1 MRSKEGGRRMKK
13 NNKGL
18 RITAFIIALALIAI
32 ILFFANAFVGNPISA
47 MMAKI
52 KAEQYVEQNFSFLD
66 LELEKPVYNF
76 KFGEYIVKARSKT
89 SRDTHFNIYYRG
101 GKIVNDEYN
110 TNVLQ
115 KYNTL
120 QRLEEEYSILVRE
133 VLQKHGYE
141 DLGTRVFYLG
151 ELTDEEKEYLKLDM
165 DFDKNLPIETE
176 VNIQVQMED
185 LTVEEIARIL
195 KDAHNA
201 FEQKGYHFAK
211 YSISFYE
218 EKRSLMVTN
227 ITPEIITGGNLEDIL
242 TKAKETGQ
250 HGNISFFFS
259 E

>member
-101 GKIVNDEYN
+101 GKIVGDEYDI
-110 TNVLQ
+110 NVEQ

-120 QRLEEEYSILVRE
+120 QRLEEEYTFLVRNVIE
-133 VLQKHGYE
+133 ELGYK
-141 DLGTRVFYLG
+141 DLGTRVFYSKQ
-151 ELTDEEKEYLKLDM
+151 TEEAQEYLKLDM

-176 VNIQVQMED
+176 IYIQVQLKE

-195 KDAHNA
+195 KDVYTA
-201 FEQKGYHFAK
+201 FEQKGYHFEK
-211 YSISFYE
+211 YSINYFDE
-218 EKRSLMVTN
+218 ECSLSVSNVT
-227 ITPEIITGGNLEDIL
+227 PDIITGGELEEIL
-242 TKAKETGQ
+242 TEAKEKGH
-250 HGNISFFFS
+250 HGEVSFYIRQ
-259 E
+259 